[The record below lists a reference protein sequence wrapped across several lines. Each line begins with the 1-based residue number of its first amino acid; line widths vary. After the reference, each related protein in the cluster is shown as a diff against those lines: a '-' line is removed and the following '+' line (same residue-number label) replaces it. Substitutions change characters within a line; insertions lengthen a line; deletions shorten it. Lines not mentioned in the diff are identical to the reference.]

1 MRDWPGLLIAAL
13 WLVWAA
19 YWLIAARGA
28 KPVRER
34 EAAPSRIAFL
44 IQMVLVGALIAGHHW
59 PQWLMLP
66 LVPGGW
72 TRYDCAVLLIVL
84 GLAFSIWARVALG
97 TNWSGVVTLKVDHQ
111 LVDRGPYRLI
121 RHPIYTGV
129 LIALLGSGLAAG
141 QVRGLMAFLIALVAL
156 WLKSRVEERWML
168 REFGDRYAAYRRT
181 TWALLPYL
189 L

>member
-1 MRDWPGLLIAAL
+1 MIIVGVLLADH
-13 WLVWAA
+13 
-19 YWLIAARGA
+19 RG
-28 KPVRER
+28 
-34 EAAPSRIAFL
+34 
-44 IQMVLVGALIAGHHW
+44 

-66 LVPGGW
+66 LIPGGW
-72 TRYDCAVLLIVL
+72 TRYCYAVLLIVL
-84 GLAFSIWARVALG
+84 GLAFSIWARVVLG

-141 QVRGLMAFLIALVAL
+141 QVRGLLAFLIALVAI
-156 WLKSRVEERWML
+156 WLKSRIEERWML

-181 TWALLPYL
+181 SWALLPYL